1 MSSPSLKNAWLI
13 AIILFLFQSLH
24 NADIYVISVVFPQ
37 VLDEFQITYVYG
49 GALITATTVLSVVLF
64 PVWGY
69 LFDRY
74 SRRLLISVA
83 GVIWGFTTWLNT
95 LPRSFLGFFVTRILT
110 GIDNTPPSGIESL
123 ISDYFPPK
131 KRGKPL
137 GLIGATGAT
146 GALIRTIVGV
156 VIGYAYG
163 WRYLFLIT
171 GGLGILMAV
180 IVYLAVKDVPR
191 GSSEPELSGLKIR
204 EELYKI
210 RFRDIFVLVKKP
222 SMLFLSLQ
230 GFFGVFPWMTL
241 QTWVFTYMLRE
252 RMFSE
257 TMALFAMLIWLI
269 TMVFGNFAGGAIGDA
284 LFSRTVRGRAIVG
297 AVVVFLSALTIYITL
312 SWPVEDVAGFTVLGT
327 VTSFILP
334 MAGPNVV
341 ASIMDTVQPEV
352 RSSAASLLSIFESA
366 GSSTAPL
373 IAGYLADLYGL
384 GFGMMYISTS
394 TWIVCGVLFT
404 VLAVV
409 IPRDISELRRM
420 MRERADQLK
429 GGDTI

>member
-1 MSSPSLKNAWLI
+1 M
-13 AIILFLFQSLH
+13 
-24 NADIYVISVVFPQ
+24 
-37 VLDEFQITYVYG
+37 
-49 GALITATTVLSVVLF
+49 
-64 PVWGY
+64 
-69 LFDRY
+69 
-74 SRRLLISVA
+74 
-83 GVIWGFTTWLNT
+83 
-95 LPRSFLGFFVTRILT
+95 
-110 GIDNTPPSGIESL
+110 
-123 ISDYFPPK
+123 
-131 KRGKPL
+131 
-137 GLIGATGAT
+137 IG
-146 GALIRTIVGV
+146 TIVGV